1 MRDRAQTVIVGAGI
15 VGASAAYHLAELGAT
30 DVLVIDQG
38 PLFETG
44 GSTSHAPGLVFQT
57 NGSRTMCRIAQ
68 DTVRLYDSLE
78 LDGEP
83 CWYGVGGIEIATTPE
98 RMAELRRRQGFA
110 RSYGIE
116 DTSLL
121 TPAETAERIPL
132 LDPSAILGAY
142 LVPSDGIAKAVRI
155 VTALAAKASERGVGV
170 RGRRDRHRVRHPRR
184 PRARRGDR
192 PRTDRV

>member
-15 VGASAAYHLAELGAT
+15 VGASAAYHLAELGST

-68 DTVRLYDSLE
+68 DTVRLYGSLAV
-78 LDGEP
+78 DGEP
-83 CWYGVGGIEIATTPE
+83 GWFGVGGIEIATTPE

-116 DTSLL
+116 DTALL
-121 TPAETAERIPL
+121 TPAETAEKVPL
-132 LDPSAILGAY
+132 S
-142 LVPSDGIAKAVRI
+142 
-155 VTALAAKASERGVGV
+155 T
-170 RGRRDRHRVRHPRR
+170 R
-184 PRARRGDR
+184 PRSSGRTSCRATASRRRCGS
-192 PRTDRV
+192 